1 MTARHAI
8 WLVGLFVAAG
18 AIVKGSGFN
27 VNPPVTSPAASAA
40 TPPVA
45 AKKPKVREMHGDK
58 FVDDYFWLREK
69 TNPEVTKYLEAE
81 NAYTDA
87 VMKPLDGLQ
96 ERLYKEMLGRIK
108 ETDLSVPAKDGGY
121 FYYSRTEQ
129 GKQYS
134 IYCRKKG
141 SLDAPEEVFLDLNE
155 LGKDQKFIS
164 LGALDVS
171 DDGNLLAYSH
181 GQHRLPRIRAA
192 REGPAHGQDARRHGA
207 AR

>member
-1 MTARHAI
+1 MTGRHAI
-8 WLVGLFVAAG
+8 WLAGLFVAAG
-18 AIVKGSGFN
+18 AMVIPAAAGSSDDGSSTKGSELN
-27 VNPPVTSPAASAA
+27 VNPPATPPVAPAA

-45 AKKPKVREMHGDK
+45 AKKPKVREMHGDT

-108 ETDLSVPAKDGGY
+108 ETDLSVPARDGGY

-129 GKQYS
+129 GKQYQ

-141 SLDAPEEVFLDLNE
+141 SLDAPEEIYLDLNE
-155 LGKDQKFIS
+155 LGKGRS
-164 LGALDVS
+164 SSAS
-171 DDGNLLAYSH
+171 
-181 GQHRLPRIRAA
+181 A
-192 REGPAHGQDARRHGA
+192 RSK
-207 AR
+207 